1 MTLQHIT
8 RCEKEFGAFNGW
20 RFCITRCKQRL
31 VRYFSDLEYGSPQK
45 ALAEAE
51 AFRERIYTL
60 LAENPDDEAAILRQ
74 LDAEYRSQRTL
85 PATLR
90 RHAPSPIA
98 QRKAITLRV
107 TPQLSQAIEDNSA
120 FIGLET
126 SSLIRL
132 AIYHYFTHIAGFSA
146 SPTPEQLQ
154 EHLDELEAQ
163 AMALGLP
170 SFADLMTTDTSKS
183 RREYPTIEDIPLIA
197 AEEDET

>member
-20 RFCITRCKQRL
+20 RFCITRLKQRL
-31 VRYFSDLEYGSPQK
+31 VRYFSDLEYGSAQK

-60 LAENPDDEAAILRQ
+60 LEENPDDEAAILQQ
-74 LDAEYRSQRTL
+74 LDAEYRSQRAL

-90 RHAPSPIA
+90 RHAANSFS

-107 TPQLSQAIEDNSA
+107 TPQLSQAIEENSA

-146 SPTPEQLQ
+146 RPTPQQLQ

-170 SFADLMTTDTSKS
+170 SFTDLMTTDAS
-183 RREYPTIEDIPLIA
+183 RSRHEYPVVEDTPLMA
-197 AEEDET
+197 AEEDES